1 MTQIWIVY
9 VLFSIVGAAAY
20 NIAMKLAGDH
30 INPFVFTVGLSSVAM
45 LGHIICLIIYKFHM
59 GETFSV
65 QVGKTGVSLMLLAG
79 LSVVLID
86 LCVFF
91 AIKSGGVVA
100 TNILFTVGAM
110 LLTTLAGFFIFK
122 EMLTP
127 TKIAG
132 LAFGV
137 LSLILLAKP

>member
-1 MTQIWIVY
+1 MTQIWMAY
-9 VLFSIVGAAAY
+9 VLCSIVGAAAY
-20 NIAMKLAGDH
+20 NIAMKVAGDH
-30 INPFVFTVGLSSVAM
+30 INPFVFTVGLTAVAF
-45 LGHIICLIIYKFHM
+45 LGHVACLLFYKFYV
-59 GETFSV
+59 GEAV
-65 QVGKTGVSLMLLAG
+65 NWHADKTGVSMAILAG
-79 LSVVLID
+79 VAVVAID

-122 EMLTP
+122 EILTP
-127 TKIAG
+127 TKMAG